1 VAKASQKP
9 VRKAAAKPTPK
20 RGQAQAADSTKEAS
34 KDADKNTVHSLAKG
48 FRILE
53 AFTAQEPELTLADV
67 ARRAGVD
74 NATAFRFLNTLVQTG
89 YVERVPEAR
98 LFRLTTKVLDLGF
111 NAIAHSD
118 LRTQARP
125 ILRSLVGEINEAAS
139 VGVLDG
145 SNVIYIERIQAGL
158 ARLGVDTRIGSRVP
172 AYATAI
178 GHAVLAWLPRRAQIA
193 ILEAQPRP
201 QLTATTQTRLDALLE
216 RFVEVKARGY
226 AVSNQETVPGLYVLA
241 APILDSDGVPLAG
254 ISVAA
259 PAIQTSL
266 QDFERAG
273 AKPIV
278 KAARDLSRALQASG
292 GFIHRQTA

>member
-1 VAKASQKP
+1 MATTTKRPRLKGGPKPAQK
-9 VRKAAAKPTPK
+9 RGLRQALDAAK
-20 RGQAQAADSTKEAS
+20 DS
-34 KDADKNTVHSLAKG
+34 DKNTVQSLAKG

-53 AFTAQEPELTLADV
+53 AFTAQAPDLTLAEV
-67 ARRAGVD
+67 ARKAGVD

-89 YVERVPEAR
+89 YVERVPDAR

-125 ILRSLVGEINEAAS
+125 ILRGLIGEINEAAS

-145 SNVIYIERIQAGL
+145 ASILYVERIQAGL

-178 GHAVLAWLPRRAQIA
+178 GHAVLAWLPRASQIA

-201 QLTATTQTRLDALLE
+201 QLTATTQTKLDALLA
-216 RFVEVKARGY
+216 RFGEVKARGY
-226 AVSNQETVPGLYVLA
+226 AVSDQETVAGLYVLA

-254 ISVAA
+254 ISIAA

-266 QDFERAG
+266 RDFEKAG

-278 KAARDLSRALQASG
+278 QAAKALSRALQASG

>member
-1 VAKASQKP
+1 VEWAVAKATHKP
-9 VRKAAAKPTPK
+9 TQMPRRQRARSRAADAAK
-20 RGQAQAADSTKEAS
+20 DS
-34 KDADKNTVHSLAKG
+34 DKNTVQSLAKG

-53 AFTAQEPELTLADV
+53 AFTAQAPELTLADV
-67 ARRAGVD
+67 ARKAGVD

-89 YVERVPEAR
+89 YVERVPKAR

-145 SNVIYIERIQAGL
+145 ASVLYIERIQAGL

-178 GHAVLAWLPRRAQIA
+178 GHAVLAWLPREAQIA
-193 ILEAQPRP
+193 ILETQPRP
-201 QLTATTQTRLDALLE
+201 QLTATTQTKLDALLT
-216 RFVEVKARGY
+216 RFAQVKRRGY
-226 AVSNQETVPGLYVLA
+226 AVSNQETVTGLYVLA

-254 ISVAA
+254 ISIAA
-259 PAIQTSL
+259 PALQTSL
-266 QDFERAG
+266 KDFESAG
-273 AKPIV
+273 AEPIV
-278 KAARDLSRALQASG
+278 QAARALSRALQASG
-292 GFIHRQTA
+292 GFIHRQSA

>member
-1 VAKASQKP
+1 VAKASQKLA
-9 VRKAAAKPTPK
+9 RKPAAKPAPK
-20 RGQAQAADSTKEAS
+20 RGQPQAADSAKESA

-67 ARRAGVD
+67 ARKAGVD

-89 YVERVPEAR
+89 YVERVPDAR

-125 ILRSLVGEINEAAS
+125 FLRNLVGEMNEAAS

-145 SNVIYIERIQAGL
+145 FNVIYIERIQAGL

-178 GHAVLAWLPRRAQIA
+178 GHAILAWLPRTAQIA

-201 QLTATTQTRLDALLE
+201 RLTATTQTKLDALLE

-226 AVSNQETVPGLYVLA
+226 AVSDQETVPGLYVLA

-254 ISVAA
+254 ISIAA

-266 QDFERAG
+266 REFEKAG

-278 KAARDLSRALQASG
+278 QAAKALSRALQASG